1 MLPIPPQETTTSER
15 ISSKDKAHVLEGAV
29 ITWSKQIKNVL
40 KQDPEMALKAGGDP
54 SPLVE
59 IDFWRNKAENLNSIH
74 QQLQSEKIRRVLKF
88 LMQNKS
94 TYTNQFAKL

>member
-1 MLPIPPQETTTSER
+1 M
-15 ISSKDKAHVLEGAV
+15 LEGAV

-40 KQDPEMALKAGGDP
+40 KQDPEMALKSGGDP

-74 QQLQSEKIRRVLKF
+74 KQLQSEKIRRVLKF

-94 TYTNQFAKL
+94 TYTN